1 MSDPVE
7 FDPREW
13 RQLTELLSL
22 EQKGLL
28 MEICCYE
35 WDSGLKLYAIDSHAA
50 KAISVNINK
59 YKKVLAS
66 LIVEGL
72 ITINDDG
79 LNTPYSN
86 SDGL

>member
-1 MSDPVE
+1 MSDPIE

-13 RQLTELLSL
+13 RLLTELLSL

-35 WDSGLKLYAIDSHAA
+35 WDSGLKLYASDLHAA

-59 YKKVLAS
+59 YKRVLAS
-66 LIVEGL
+66 LISEGL
-72 ITINDDG
+72 ITVAIDG
-79 LNTPYSN
+79 LKTPYSN
-86 SDGL
+86 E